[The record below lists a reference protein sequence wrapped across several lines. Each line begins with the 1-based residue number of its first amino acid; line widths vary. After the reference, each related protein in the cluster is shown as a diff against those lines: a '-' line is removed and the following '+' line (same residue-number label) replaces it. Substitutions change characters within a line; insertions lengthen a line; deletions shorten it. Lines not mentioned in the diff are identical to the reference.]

1 LYGAHSSSG
10 KFIQTHSKF
19 LLGLSG
25 LRDDEEDLDVD
36 PRQHQLSASQHRH
49 PQHTQQTQH
58 YSHQSHHTL
67 SQHHQQ
73 HAPPPLQHAL
83 QQPQHSQHPQHTQQA
98 QHTPLPQLSHATHH
112 HHHLP
117 DQPAPLKMPRA
128 GPGPS

>member
-1 LYGAHSSSG
+1 YTSNIVSQHHLHNRHTQATLNTLGDLNEPLLLARQMAHPRSHIGGGGSGHLYGAHSSSG

-73 HAPPPLQHAL
+73 HA
-83 QQPQHSQHPQHTQQA
+83 
-98 QHTPLPQLSHATHH
+98 
-112 HHHLP
+112 
-117 DQPAPLKMPRA
+117 
-128 GPGPS
+128 